1 MAQGIIRLED
11 MPSVIPESEV
21 PTEIIVPNPGDRK
34 VVILTKNSGVKDEQ
48 VFTSDCLPDEISYKF
63 LGLIRCPDGTYYP
76 KYVANEVTS
85 QTLKLKGKKGAKNG
99 IESINKV
106 AKDLT
111 YQPGI
116 LTAKSVKRSDLQFF
130 DYREDK
136 LSYWLASPGIS
147 MGAVGSYYRLGP
159 GAVNRGSDGV
169 WVDMSF
175 SVGDSNVHL
184 LGVRPVMVLSS
195 KIQMDRLP
203 LIKL

>member
-1 MAQGIIRLED
+1 MAKGIVRLED
-11 MPSVIPESEV
+11 MPSVILESEV
-21 PTEIIVPNPGDRK
+21 PPEIIVPNPGDRK
-34 VVILTKNSGVKDEQ
+34 VVILTKNSGVKEEQ
-48 VFTSDCLPDEISYKF
+48 VFTSDCLPDEILYKR
-63 LGLIRCPDGTYYP
+63 LGLIRCRDGTYHP
-76 KYVANEVTS
+76 KYVAKEVTL
-85 QTLKLKGKKGAKNG
+85 QMLKLKGKKGAKNG

-159 GAVNRGSDGV
+159 GAVNHGFDGV
-169 WVDMSF
+169 LVDMSF
-175 SVGDSNVHL
+175 SVGDSNVYL
-184 LGVRPVMVLSS
+184 LGVRPVMVLAS
-195 KIQMDRLP
+195 KIQIDRLP